1 MANLTVENLTEVNEF
16 LAKHNYVNGDLPG
29 ADDVRLFNGLK
40 GRISILWNLVPPKD
54 KFPEVYFWYLL
65 LSSFTPAVRE

>member
-40 GRISILWNLVPPKD
+40 GRTSI
-54 KFPEVYFWYLL
+54 YQM
-65 LSSFTPAVRE
+65 